1 MKKLPRRTKLIVLTI
16 TLVSSMASADSV
28 RAQDGV
34 DETLEEII
42 VVGTR
47 RQNRTA
53 TDTPVPVD
61 VFGQA
66 DLQSVSSPEMLD
78 VLNKLVPS
86 LNVGRW
92 ARGDGASFIRPFQ
105 LRGLDSDKSLI
116 LVNGKRRHR
125 SALVQLSGFGS
136 HGPDLA
142 SLPSIALRNAEVLR
156 DGASALYGSDAIAGV
171 LNFNLND
178 SSDGIE
184 LLAQYGQFTLGDE
197 NSYRIAGNIG
207 LPLGD
212 RGFVN
217 ISAEWNDAEATSR
230 GVEFNRTIAQ
240 SGLTPAETALV
251 SGFFDHDG
259 DPNSPDQERFGPDA
273 LTEIYAGGQLVSIFG
288 GSDGI
293 PDDTDT
299 RYADN
304 LRFAE
309 ISDSE
314 LVQQWGRPNREA
326 IQAVVNA
333 GYDLSNSTSLYGW
346 ANYSDSKAD
355 RNSVHRRPGT
365 SAMALVRT
373 PDGEIWNP
381 RELFPASFT
390 PRFFGNVIDQ
400 GLTGGLRGEW
410 SSGMTWDIGGRYGRN
425 EIRYENNNTWN
436 PSLGPSSPTNFLP
449 GNLISEETG
458 LTADFARAVSFGFV
472 EDAFLAF
479 GLELREEKYKSEAGD
494 IASAAAGP
502 YSVVDPWNFETSAM
516 EAADGENGGII
527 ECRLPGLESVGSPC
541 PALDPIHNVMSVG
554 SQGFPGYGPLSVFDY
569 DRNSWAVYGDLE
581 MDLSDELLLTAAGR
595 YEDYSDFGENFSWR
609 LAGRYEISERFA
621 IRSSMGT
628 GFRAPTPGQIA
639 TTNVSGRPGTLTDP
653 FLVGV
658 FPQSH
663 PAAQVFG
670 AVPLDAETSWQWTL
684 GLASTPLDRLTFTL
698 DYYHIE
704 VDDRFF
710 MSSDFQVGPAERL
723 VLIASGVPGAAS
735 IERVSFFTNDID
747 TETDGVDL
755 VATYVADWVGGV
767 TDMSVAANWNRTEV
781 TRRTPRPNGFFLR
794 DVDVFNI
801 ENGSP
806 RPRAIVDLR
815 HAWGNSW
822 SMLLR
827 GNYFGSYEIM
837 NPDNPSQVQK
847 MDSVIQVDAMLSW
860 EIKDGRYNLAIG
872 GNNIFDEQP
881 DPAEFGVCCGVV
893 IRYSALVDWQGPY
906 YYVTGRIRWN

>member
-1 MKKLPRRTKLIVLTI
+1 MQKLSRQSKLIALTI
-16 TLVSSMASADSV
+16 TLTCSMAWVDVAS
-28 RAQDGV
+28 AQDGV
-34 DETLEEII
+34 QESLEEVI

-47 RQNRTA
+47 RQDRTA
-53 TDTPVPVD
+53 TNTPVPVD
-61 VFGQA
+61 VFGEA
-66 DLQSVSSPEMLD
+66 DLQSVSSPELLD

-142 SLPSIALRNAEVLR
+142 ALPGIALRNVEVLR
-156 DGASALYGSDAIAGV
+156 DGASAMYGSDAIAGV
-171 LNFNLND
+171 LNFNLKD
-178 SSDGIE
+178 LSDGVE
-184 LLAQYGQFTLGDE
+184 LQARYGQYTLGNE
-197 NSYRIAGNIG
+197 NSVSIAGNVG

-212 RGFVN
+212 KGFVT
-217 ISAEWNDAEATSR
+217 ISAEWTDAEATSR

-240 SGLTPAETALV
+240 SGLTPAESALV

-259 DPNSPDQERFGPDA
+259 DPNTPDQERFGPDA
-273 LTEIYAGGQLVSIFG
+273 LTEIYAGGQLVSIFN
-288 GSDGI
+288 GSDGV

-314 LVQQWGRPNREA
+314 LVQQWGRPNRDA
-326 IQAVVNA
+326 IHAVVNA

-346 ANYSDSKAD
+346 ANYSNSDAD

-365 SAMALVRT
+365 SPMALVRT

-381 RELFPASFT
+381 RDLFPASFT

-400 GLTGGLRGEW
+400 GLTGGLRGER
-410 SSGMTWDIGGRYGRN
+410 SSGMTWDIGGRYGQN

-436 PSLGPSSPTNFLP
+436 PSLGPSSPTDFRP
-449 GNLISEETG
+449 GNLISEEIG
-458 LTADFARAVSFGFV
+458 LTADFTTAVSLGFA
-472 EDAFLAF
+472 EDAFFAF
-479 GLELREEKYKSEAGD
+479 GVELREEKYNSEAGD
-494 IASAAAGP
+494 AASAVAGP
-502 YSVVDPWNFETSAM
+502 YSVVDPWNFETSAT

-527 ECRLPGLESVGSPC
+527 ECRLPGLDSVGTPC

-569 DRNSWAVYGDLE
+569 DRDSWAVYGDLE
-581 MDLSDELLLTAAGR
+581 MDVTDKLLLTAAGR
-595 YEDYSDFGENFSWR
+595 YEDFSDFGENFSWR
-609 LAGRYEISERFA
+609 LAGRYELDDRFA
-621 IRSSMGT
+621 IRGSMGT

-639 TTNVSGRPGTLTDP
+639 TTNISGRPGTLTDP

-684 GLASTPLDRLTFTL
+684 GLTSKPFDGFTFTL
-698 DYYHIE
+698 DYYYIE
-704 VDDRFF
+704 VDDRFS

-735 IERVSFFTNDID
+735 IEVVRFFTNDID

-755 VATYVADWVGGV
+755 VATYVTDWARGV
-767 TDMSVAANWNRTEV
+767 TDVSLSANWNRTEV

-794 DVDVFNI
+794 DVDVHNI

-806 RPRAIVDLR
+806 KPRAIVDVR
-815 HAWGNSW
+815 HAWGDRW
-822 SMLLR
+822 SFLLR
-827 GNYFGSYEIM
+827 GNYYGSYEIM
-837 NPDNPSQVQK
+837 NSGNLSQIQE
-847 MDSVIQVDAMLSW
+847 MGSVFQVDAMLSW
-860 EIKDGRYNLAIG
+860 EFNDGRYNLTLG
-872 GNNIFDEQP
+872 GNNVFDQQP

-893 IRYSALVDWQGPY
+893 VRFSSLVDWQGPY

>member
-1 MKKLPRRTKLIVLTI
+1 MTIVT
-16 TLVSSMASADSV
+16 TMAWAFV
-28 RAQDGV
+28 MPGAKTAIAQDTAA
-34 DETLEEII
+34 DTLEEII

-47 RQNRTA
+47 RQDRTA

-61 VFGQA
+61 VFGNA

-78 VLNKLVPS
+78 VLSKLVPS

-92 ARGDGASFIRPFQ
+92 PLGDGASFIRPFQ

-125 SALVQLSGFGS
+125 SALVQLGGFGS

-142 SLPSIALRNAEVLR
+142 AIPSIALRNVEVLR

-171 LNFNLND
+171 INFNLKD
-178 SSDGIE
+178 SSDGVE
-184 LLAQYGQFTLGDE
+184 LMAEYGQFTVGEE

-207 LPLGD
+207 LPLGEK
-212 RGFVN
+212 GFVN
-217 ISAEWNDAEATSR
+217 ISVEWSEAEATSR

-240 SGLTPAETALV
+240 SGLTPAESALV

-259 DPNSPDQERFGPDA
+259 DPNTPDQERFGPDA
-273 LTEIYAGGQLVSIFG
+273 LTEIYAGGQLVSIFA

-309 ISDSE
+309 VSDSE
-314 LVQQWGRPNREA
+314 LVQQWGRPNRDA

-346 ANYSDSKAD
+346 ANYSNSNAD
-355 RNSVHRRPGT
+355 RNSAHRRLGT

-381 RELFPASFT
+381 RDIFPAGFT
-390 PRFFGNVIDQ
+390 PRFFGNVIDH

-425 EIRYENNNTWN
+425 EIRYDNNNTWN
-436 PSLGPSSPTNFLP
+436 PSLGPSSPTLFRP
-449 GNLISEETG
+449 GNLISEEIG
-458 LTADFARAVSFGFV
+458 LTADFTRAVSLGFA
-472 EDAFLAF
+472 EDAFFAF
-479 GLELREEKYKSEAGD
+479 GIELREEKYKSEAGD
-494 IASAAAGP
+494 QASAVAGP
-502 YSVVDPWNFETSAM
+502 YSVVDPWNFETSAQ
-516 EAADGENGGII
+516 EAADGENGGVI
-527 ECRLPGLESVGSPC
+527 ECRLPGLESIGTSC
-541 PALDPIHNVMSVG
+541 PAQDPIHNVMSVG
-554 SQGFPGYGPLSVFDY
+554 SQAFPGYGPISVFDY

-581 MDLSDELLLTAAGR
+581 TDLTDKLLLTAAGR
-595 YEDYSDFGENFSWR
+595 YEDFSDFGENFSWR
-609 LAGRYEISERFA
+609 LAGRYELGDRFA
-621 IRSSMGT
+621 IRGSMGT

-639 TTNVSGRPGTLTDP
+639 TINVSGRPGTLTDP

-658 FPQSH
+658 FPESH

-670 AVPLDAETSWQWTL
+670 AEPLDAETSWQWTL
-684 GLASTPLDRLTFTL
+684 GVTSTPFDSFTFTL

-704 VDDRFF
+704 VDDRFS

-723 VLIASGVPGAAS
+723 VLVASGVPGAAS
-735 IERVSFFTNDID
+735 IEFVRFFTNDID

-755 VATYVADWVGGV
+755 VATYAADWAAGM
-767 TDMSVAANWNRTEV
+767 TDVSVSANWNRTEV
-781 TRRTPRPNGFFLR
+781 TRRTPHPNGFFLR
-794 DVDVFNI
+794 DEDVENI
-801 ENGSP
+801 ENGTP
-806 RPRAIVDLR
+806 LPRAIVDIR

-822 SMLLR
+822 SVLLR
-827 GNYFGSYEIM
+827 GNYYGSFELI
-837 NPDNPSQVQK
+837 DTRGTTRTQK
-847 MDSVIQVDAMLSW
+847 MDSVIQVDTMLTW
-860 EIKDGRYNLAIG
+860 EFDDGKYGLTLG
-872 GNNIFDEQP
+872 GNNIFDGQP
-881 DPAEFGVCCGVV
+881 DAAEFGVCCGLIV
-893 IRYSALVDWQGPY
+893 RTSSLVDWQGPY
-906 YYVTGRIRWN
+906 YYVTGRIRL